1 MSERP
6 QIGPDEA
13 LERLF
18 AVIRDEASRNPT
30 FARRMLDAVGTPVR
44 FLGSEAASAVDPI
57 LTAAR
62 NEFPTFREMFDTFSD
77 KELKAL
83 IKGFGLAT
91 DQQVK
96 AVKTKPKKIGL
107 IELMWDG
114 AKRKLADREG
124 R

>member
-1 MSERP
+1 MSERQ

-18 AVIRDEASRNPT
+18 AVIREEASRNPI
-30 FARRMLDAVGTPVR
+30 FGRRMLDAVGVSVS
-44 FLGSEAASAVDPI
+44 FQGVDAATAADPI
-57 LTAAR
+57 LLAAR
-62 NEFPTFREMFDTFSD
+62 NEFPEFREMFDTFPD